1 MPELFSFEE
10 NNHFFIKFFV
20 LDGTLNLNQWGVT
33 ENSVLANLDTFI
45 GKPFV
50 ITDGFDHPEAPHG
63 DELLRRQEAF
73 RVGDITTMGF
83 DKAQRKAYGIAEIT
97 DSTAKEQIKSG
108 EVKFVSPSIIFNRMT
123 DARIL
128 VDGSLIIDK
137 WEGAHVAGVKDPAF
151 GMYKAQIKGQCS
163 GDKATCETELAMVQA
178 SKKTKILQFELA
190 NKTIMVKAS
199 ECVENCI
206 QSKADSGK
214 ELNDKAI
221 AICFSECGES
231 QAILKKEKKPY
242 PAEKANIDPQSLEN
256 ITVIDIPTNKK
267 KKEAVNE
274 PGKPNKKC
282 NIDKSLPCVNLEE
295 GSLKGKAKKAKAMT
309 AQEDEKKDEEAQE
322 DEEKKD
328 AINEETDDINVPKDS
343 NIEEDKIDA
352 QDEDEEKKDA
362 EEDDK
367 DETKESKKALRN
379 KIAALEAKFARQ
391 EKAPLVNK
399 IVDAKID
406 MGYISEASRTK
417 TSNDL
422 YRLSANTLNTMVS
435 DYTKMANASKAPK
448 LPYEAV
454 YASRTSGKTPDFDT
468 LLERLKR

>member
-10 NNHFFIKFFV
+10 NDHFFIKFFV

-108 EVKFVSPSIIFNRMT
+108 EVKFVSPSIIFNRFT

-128 VDGSLIIDK
+128 VDGSMVIDK

-178 SKKTKILQFELA
+178 SKKTKIMQFEMA
-190 NKTIMVKAS
+190 NKTIMVQAS
-199 ECVENCI
+199 KCVEQCI

-214 ELNDKAI
+214 EIDDQAI

-231 QAILKKEKKPY
+231 E
-242 PAEKANIDPQSLEN
+242 ANIDPQSLEN
-256 ITVIDIPTNKK
+256 ITVIDIPTTKK
-267 KKEAVNE
+267 KKEAINE

-282 NIDKSLPCVNLEE
+282 NIDESLPCVSLEE

-309 AQEDEKKDEEAQE
+309 AQDEEKKDEE
-322 DEEKKD
+322 KD

-343 NIEEDKIDA
+343 NLH
-352 QDEDEEKKDA
+352 EDETKMDAEEHEDEKDA
-362 EEDDK
+362 EEHEKKEDAEEHE
-367 DETKESKKALRN
+367 DETKESKKALRT

-399 IVDAKID
+399 IVDAKIE

-422 YRLSANTLNTMVS
+422 YRLSSNTLNTMVA

-454 YASRTSGKTPDFDT
+454 YASRTGGKTPDFDT
-468 LLERLKR
+468 LLSRLKR